1 VLDLL
6 EQLVDVRGPDGEPEP
21 VAGTARRAAAAV
33 RRGVVAQ
40 SMQI

>member
-1 VLDLL
+1 MLHPPKP
-6 EQLVDVRGPDGEPEP
+6 LVYLRGPDGEPEP